1 MVRSSAALVLVT
13 GFGLV
18 GCAVSGAGAG
28 ETGEAAQALVMLDG
42 EARAAGFSLVT
53 DEGKI
58 APVTPVAMDGDV
70 TLVGPGQRIPL
81 SGVPGEVLVVTGKR
95 GALVGR
101 ALSTE
106 IDADAVRVD
115 GAEPGVR
122 ALASSLGARVVGQG
136 PWELRAP
143 GIVTRLAHQSS
154 AEGVQSIEVLDVNA
168 PAAQAAAVTLDDARP
183 FSSADARFASFGVL
197 GARAPVCPDPAAGT
211 WTSVPQHFAGWHVFT
226 LHVEPG
232 AGAGELTGTVDVHVW
247 SGGASEEPP
256 ASCDGTELDVRVS
269 MPATGVRGEDG
280 SFRFDGGDWHLDRSS
295 CNAGVAGFG
304 YLPDHFAGAVEGG
317 GLRSLN
323 HDGSSF
329 DNAPV
334 GFERVSCE

>member
-1 MVRSSAALVLVT
+1 MRSSAALVVVA
-13 GFGLV
+13 GLGLA
-18 GCAVSGAGAG
+18 GCSGGAGADG
-28 ETGEAAQALVMLDG
+28 TGTAAQALVMLDG

-58 APVTPVAMDGDV
+58 APVTPVAMEGDV

-81 SGVPGEVLVVTGKR
+81 VGVPGEVLVVTGKR

-106 IDADAVRVD
+106 IDADGVRVD
-115 GAEPGVR
+115 GAEPSVR

-136 PWELRAP
+136 PWELRAR
-143 GIVTRLAHQSS
+143 GIVTSLAHQGPV
-154 AEGVQSIEVLDVNA
+154 EGVQSIEVLDVKA
-168 PAAQAAAVTLDDARP
+168 PSQGAQAAAMAVDDARP
-183 FSSADARFASFGVL
+183 FSASDTRFASFGVL
-197 GARAPVCPDPAAGT
+197 GAHAPVCSDPAAGT
-211 WTSVPQHFAGWHVFT
+211 WVSVPQHFNGWHAFT

-232 AGAGELTGTVDVHVW
+232 AHPEELSGTIDVHVW
-247 SGGASEEPP
+247 SGSAADEPP
-256 ASCDGTELDVRVS
+256 ASCDGSELDVRVS
-269 MPATGVRGEDG
+269 MPATGVRAPDG
-280 SFRFDGGDWHLDRSS
+280 SFHFDGGYWKVARDS
-295 CNAGVAGFG
+295 CTSGVPGFG
-304 YLPDHFAGAVEGG
+304 YLPDHFGGAIQGG
-317 GLRSLN
+317 ALRSLN